1 MAADMGFEIPWLQWY
16 EDPNELARLW
26 RWLVDNNEAPE
37 DPAAFMENPTSW
49 EADFVEMCEQIGG

>member
-1 MAADMGFEIPWLQWY
+1 MSEIPWLQWY